1 MRMNRRKFIA
11 SGTGL
16 FLASTILSA
25 CSKEDIEIIPNGK
38 KVIVVGAGISGL
50 AAAKKL
56 REKGFEVLV
65 LEADDRIGGRLKTTK
80 VNGFDFDEGAS
91 WIHGP
96 NGNPISEIAKNSGA
110 STYITDDESVKV
122 FDKDGKIYSDK
133 ILSDA
138 EDNFDSV
145 MEDLPRFGQLN
156 QSFKSVFE
164 NKYPQYTGDR
174 IWKYMLSAYLEFNT
188 GADISEL
195 SSLYFY
201 DDEEFRGKDEIIV
214 NGYSKIAEFL
224 SKDIEIKTNSVV
236 QSIEYVGNSV
246 SVNTLNSNFNCDY
259 LVISVPLGILKAN
272 TIQFSPLLP
281 DSKSIA
287 ISNLKMGVVNKFL
300 LVWNSA
306 FWEKDIQY
314 IGYTPEEK
322 GKFNY
327 FLNVFKFSNFPALMT
342 FAYGNYAKETES
354 QSDFEIQNQIMAHLR
369 SIYGAGIPDPVKLM
383 RTQWGKNPFT
393 LGSYSFVPV
402 GGNSNDYNEL
412 AKPIDNKLFFAGE
425 HTSKDYRGTVHG
437 AYLSGIREA
446 DRIIALQ

>member
-110 STYITDDESVKV
+110 STYTTDDESVKV

-164 NKYPQYTGDR
+164 NKYPQYTGD
-174 IWKYMLSAYLEFNT
+174 
-188 GADISEL
+188 
-195 SSLYFY
+195 
-201 DDEEFRGKDEIIV
+201 
-214 NGYSKIAEFL
+214 
-224 SKDIEIKTNSVV
+224 
-236 QSIEYVGNSV
+236 
-246 SVNTLNSNFNCDY
+246 
-259 LVISVPLGILKAN
+259 
-272 TIQFSPLLP
+272 
-281 DSKSIA
+281 
-287 ISNLKMGVVNKFL
+287 
-300 LVWNSA
+300 
-306 FWEKDIQY
+306 
-314 IGYTPEEK
+314 
-322 GKFNY
+322 
-327 FLNVFKFSNFPALMT
+327 
-342 FAYGNYAKETES
+342 
-354 QSDFEIQNQIMAHLR
+354 
-369 SIYGAGIPDPVKLM
+369 
-383 RTQWGKNPFT
+383 
-393 LGSYSFVPV
+393 
-402 GGNSNDYNEL
+402 
-412 AKPIDNKLFFAGE
+412 
-425 HTSKDYRGTVHG
+425 
-437 AYLSGIREA
+437 
-446 DRIIALQ
+446 